1 MEQRHHSPRPHGGPQ
16 FPPGHVGALSQQG
29 GAQGIQHYHRVGP
42 GPIAAPRRCPPPIA
56 PQPPPGVG
64 AVVMETELLLH
75 VRAQPNPELLAGHLE
90 EDDVDRLSP
99 LHGSSDESPEEAA
112 AFTRGGVL
120 HPNETLRA
128 AMKMAAAASEL
139 LTGWFLFGLA
149 LLAILIFSW
158 VYVRKYQSRRESEVI
173 STVTA
178 IFALAVALISSA
190 LLPVDIFLVSYMKN
204 QNGTFKDW
212 ADANVSRQIEDTV
225 LYGYYTLYSIIL
237 FCVFLW
243 IPFVYFYYEEKEED
257 DGNTCS
263 QVKTALKYT
272 LGFITVCAV
281 LLLIGAFVP
290 LDIPNKKNST
300 EWEKVKLLFEEFG
313 SSHGLT
319 ALSFSISS
327 LTVIGMLAAI
337 TYTAYGM
344 SALPLN
350 LIKGTTSAA
359 YERLENTED
368 IEEVEQRIL
377 RIKSKCRDGRPLSSR
392 DRRAVQQLEERL
404 RTLRR
409 RERHLETIEK
419 SWWLKFCEA
428 IRPLKIVWGVFFI
441 IVALLFTV
449 SLFLSNLDKALHSA
463 GFDSGFIIL
472 GTNLTNPLNML
483 LPVLQTVFPL
493 DYILITTI
501 VMYFIFTSMAGIR
514 NMGIWFFWIRLY
526 KIRRGKTRPQALLFL
541 CMILLLIVLH
551 TSYMIYS
558 LAPQYVM
565 YGSQKYLVQSNK
577 TIDGQPK
584 NVTTFVAKDCDA
596 DAPEDQCIVTRTYL
610 FLHKFWFFSAV
621 YYFGN
626 WAFIAVF
633 LIGLIVSCCKGKK
646 SVIEGEV
653 DEDDSDMSD
662 DELSAYY
669 C

>member
-1 MEQRHHSPRPHGGPQ
+1 
-16 FPPGHVGALSQQG
+16 
-29 GAQGIQHYHRVGP
+29 
-42 GPIAAPRRCPPPIA
+42 
-56 PQPPPGVG
+56 
-64 AVVMETELLLH
+64 
-75 VRAQPNPELLAGHLE
+75 
-90 EDDVDRLSP
+90 
-99 LHGSSDESPEEAA
+99 
-112 AFTRGGVL
+112 
-120 HPNETLRA
+120 
-128 AMKMAAAASEL
+128 KMAAVGSEL
-139 LTGWFLFGLA
+139 LIGWLLFGLA
-149 LLAILIFSW
+149 LLAILIFCW
-158 VYVRKYQSRRESEVI
+158 VYVRKYQSRRESEVV
-173 STVTA
+173 STITA

-204 QNGTFKDW
+204 PNGTFKDW

-243 IPFVYFYYEEKEED
+243 IPFVYFYYEEKEGE
-257 DGNTCS
+257 GSTCS
-263 QVKTALKYT
+263 QVKSALMCT
-272 LGFITVCAV
+272 LGFITICAV

-290 LDIPNKKNST
+290 LDIPKKNNST

-368 IEEVEQRIL
+368 IEEVEQHL
-377 RIKSKCRDGRPLSSR
+377 LSLKSKCRDGRPLSSR
-392 DRRAVQQLEERL
+392 HRRTVQQLEERL

-409 RERHLETIEK
+409 RERHLESIEK
-419 SWWLKFCEA
+419 SWWTKFCEA

-514 NMGIWFFWIRLY
+514 NMGVWFFWVRLY

-565 YGSQKYLVQSNK
+565 YGSQKYLVQVRCNTVFLKSYFLYQK
-577 TIDGQPK
+577 CIVLLLLRRQLLDSISFAT
-584 NVTTFVAKDCDA
+584 
-596 DAPEDQCIVTRTYL
+596 DQCIVTRTYL
-610 FLHKFWFFSAV
+610 FLHKFWFFSAA

-633 LIGLIVSCCKGKK
+633 LIGLIVSCCKGKR

-662 DELSAYY
+662 DELSVHYH
-669 C
+669 

>member
-1 MEQRHHSPRPHGGPQ
+1 ML
-16 FPPGHVGALSQQG
+16 PPGRASASQIITIFHCVFQ
-29 GAQGIQHYHRVGP
+29 
-42 GPIAAPRRCPPPIA
+42 
-56 PQPPPGVG
+56 
-64 AVVMETELLLH
+64 
-75 VRAQPNPELLAGHLE
+75 
-90 EDDVDRLSP
+90 
-99 LHGSSDESPEEAA
+99 
-112 AFTRGGVL
+112 
-120 HPNETLRA
+120 
-128 AMKMAAAASEL
+128 
-139 LTGWFLFGLA
+139 
-149 LLAILIFSW
+149 AILIFSW

-173 STVTA
+173 STITA

-428 IRPLKIVWGVFFI
+428 IRPLKVKSCYTFFCVRAYPI
-441 IVALLFTV
+441 FFYFC
-449 SLFLSNLDKALHSA
+449 SLDKALHSA

-577 TIDGQPK
+577 TTDGQPK
-584 NVTTFVAKDCDA
+584 NVTTFVVKDCDA

>member
-1 MEQRHHSPRPHGGPQ
+1 
-16 FPPGHVGALSQQG
+16 A
-29 GAQGIQHYHRVGP
+29 
-42 GPIAAPRRCPPPIA
+42 
-56 PQPPPGVG
+56 
-64 AVVMETELLLH
+64 
-75 VRAQPNPELLAGHLE
+75 
-90 EDDVDRLSP
+90 
-99 LHGSSDESPEEAA
+99 
-112 AFTRGGVL
+112 
-120 HPNETLRA
+120 
-128 AMKMAAAASEL
+128 KMAAAASDL
-139 LTGWFLFGLA
+139 LTGWCLFGLA
-149 LLAILIFSW
+149 LLAILIFCW

-173 STVTA
+173 STITA
-178 IFALAVALISSA
+178 IFALAVALITSA

-204 QNGTFKDW
+204 QNGTFKVW

-243 IPFVYFYYEEKEED
+243 IPFVYFYYEEKEDD

-272 LGFITVCAV
+272 LGFITICAV

-350 LIKGTTSAA
+350 LIKGTTSAS

-368 IEEVEQRIL
+368 IEEVEQHLL

-392 DRRAVQQLEERL
+392 DRRALQQLEERL

-409 RERHLETIEK
+409 RERHLKSIEK
-419 SWWLKFCEA
+419 SWWTKFCEA

-483 LPVLQTVFPL
+483 LPVLQRVFPL

-514 NMGIWFFWIRLY
+514 NMGIWFFWTRLY

-565 YGSQKYLVQSNK
+565 YGSQKYLVQWGV
-577 TIDGQPK
+577 I
-584 NVTTFVAKDCDA
+584 VAAYNQLGNICTSLLYVILF
-596 DAPEDQCIVTRTYL
+596 PFNLDQCIVTRTYL
-610 FLHKFWFFSAV
+610 FLHKFWFFSAA

-653 DEDDSDMSD
+653 DDDDSDMSD
-662 DELSAYY
+662 DELSVYY
-669 C
+669 D

>member
-1 MEQRHHSPRPHGGPQ
+1 
-16 FPPGHVGALSQQG
+16 A
-29 GAQGIQHYHRVGP
+29 
-42 GPIAAPRRCPPPIA
+42 
-56 PQPPPGVG
+56 
-64 AVVMETELLLH
+64 
-75 VRAQPNPELLAGHLE
+75 
-90 EDDVDRLSP
+90 
-99 LHGSSDESPEEAA
+99 
-112 AFTRGGVL
+112 
-120 HPNETLRA
+120 
-128 AMKMAAAASEL
+128 KMAAATSDL
-139 LTGWFLFGLA
+139 LTGWCLFGLA
-149 LLAILIFSW
+149 LLAILIFCW

-173 STVTA
+173 STITA
-178 IFALAVALISSA
+178 IFALAVALITSA

-204 QNGTFKDW
+204 QNGTFKMW

-243 IPFVYFYYEEKEED
+243 IPFVYFYYEEKEDD

-272 LGFITVCAV
+272 LGFITICAV

-350 LIKGTTSAA
+350 LIKGTTSAT
-359 YERLENTED
+359 YERLENTEG
-368 IEEVEQRIL
+368 IEEVEQRLL

-392 DRRAVQQLEERL
+392 DRRTLKQLEERL

-409 RERHLETIEK
+409 RERHLESIEK
-419 SWWLKFCEA
+419 NWCTKFCEA

-463 GFDSGFIIL
+463 GFNSGFIIL

-483 LPVLQTVFPL
+483 LPVLQRVFPL

-565 YGSQKYLVQSNK
+565 YGSQKYLVQVRSM
-577 TIDGQPK
+577 
-584 NVTTFVAKDCDA
+584 VATYNQLGDIFRSLLYVVLF
-596 DAPEDQCIVTRTYL
+596 PFILDQCIVTRTYL
-610 FLHKFWFFSAV
+610 FLHKFWFFSAA

-653 DEDDSDMSD
+653 DDDDSDMSD
-662 DELSAYY
+662 DELSVYY
-669 C
+669 H

>member
-1 MEQRHHSPRPHGGPQ
+1 MLPR
-16 FPPGHVGALSQQG
+16 
-29 GAQGIQHYHRVGP
+29 
-42 GPIAAPRRCPPPIA
+42 
-56 PQPPPGVG
+56 
-64 AVVMETELLLH
+64 M
-75 VRAQPNPELLAGHLE
+75 PE
-90 EDDVDRLSP
+90 V
-99 LHGSSDESPEEAA
+99 
-112 AFTRGGVL
+112 
-120 HPNETLRA
+120 
-128 AMKMAAAASEL
+128 KMAAAASSEL
-139 LTGWFLFGLA
+139 LTGWCLFGLS
-149 LLAILIFSW
+149 LLAILAFSW

-173 STVTA
+173 STITA
-178 IFALAVALISSA
+178 IFALAIALITSA

-204 QNGTFKDW
+204 QNGTFKEW
-212 ADANVSRQIEDTV
+212 ADTNVTRQIEDTV

-237 FCVFLW
+237 FSVFLW
-243 IPFVYFYYEEKEED
+243 IPFVYFYYEEKDED
-257 DGNTCS
+257 DTSTCS
-263 QVKTALKYT
+263 HVQTALKYT
-272 LGFITVCAV
+272 LGFLMVCAV

-290 LDIPNKKNST
+290 LDVPQKRNST
-300 EWEKVKLLFEEFG
+300 EWEKVKFLFEELG
-313 SSHGLT
+313 SSHGLA

-327 LTVIGMLAAI
+327 LTLIGMLAAV

-350 LIKGTTSAA
+350 LIKGTRSPT

-368 IEEVEQRIL
+368 IEDAEQHIL
-377 RIKSKCRDGRPLSSR
+377 RIKSKCKDGRPLPTR
-392 DRRAVQQLEERL
+392 DRRNLQQLEERL

-409 RERHLETIEK
+409 RERHLEFIEK
-419 SWWLKFCEA
+419 SCWTKFCGA
-428 IRPLKIVWGVFFI
+428 MRPLKVIWGVFFI
-441 IVALLFTV
+441 LVALLFTI

-463 GFDSGFIIL
+463 GINSGFIIL

-501 VMYFIFTSMAGIR
+501 IMYFIFTSMAGIR

-565 YGSQKYLVQSNK
+565 YGSQKYLVQETLFEAWCVAGAKHNM
-577 TIDGQPK
+577 TLVDGQPG
-584 NVTTFVAKDCDA
+584 NVTTYVPKVCDA
-596 DAPEDQCIVTRTYL
+596 DAPEDQCTVTRTYL
-610 FLHKFWFFSAV
+610 FLHKFWFFSAA

-653 DEDDSDMSD
+653 DEDDSDISD
-662 DELSAYY
+662 DEPCVYY
-669 C
+669 G

>member
-1 MEQRHHSPRPHGGPQ
+1 ML
-16 FPPGHVGALSQQG
+16 VLSVQ
-29 GAQGIQHYHRVGP
+29 
-42 GPIAAPRRCPPPIA
+42 
-56 PQPPPGVG
+56 
-64 AVVMETELLLH
+64 
-75 VRAQPNPELLAGHLE
+75 
-90 EDDVDRLSP
+90 
-99 LHGSSDESPEEAA
+99 
-112 AFTRGGVL
+112 
-120 HPNETLRA
+120 
-128 AMKMAAAASEL
+128 
-139 LTGWFLFGLA
+139 
-149 LLAILIFSW
+149 AILIFCW

-173 STVTA
+173 STITA
-178 IFALAVALISSA
+178 IFALAVALITSA

-204 QNGTFKDW
+204 QNGTFKIW

-272 LGFITVCAV
+272 LGFITICAV

-350 LIKGTTSAA
+350 LIKGTTSAS

-368 IEEVEQRIL
+368 IEEVEQHLL

-392 DRRAVQQLEERL
+392 DRRTLQQLEERL

-409 RERHLETIEK
+409 RERHLESIEK
-419 SWWLKFCEA
+419 SWWTKFCEA

-483 LPVLQTVFPL
+483 LPVLQRVFPL

-514 NMGIWFFWIRLY
+514 NMGIWFFWTRLY

-565 YGSQKYLVQSNK
+565 YGSQKYLVQSNE
-577 TIDGQPK
+577 TIDGQPR
-584 NVTTFVAKDCDA
+584 NVTLVSKDCDA

-610 FLHKFWFFSAV
+610 FLHKFWFFSAA

-646 SVIEGEV
+646 SVIEVFPFQFVFSESSNHQV
-653 DEDDSDMSD
+653 RQDFCSQRTE
-662 DELSAYY
+662 
-669 C
+669 

>member
-1 MEQRHHSPRPHGGPQ
+1 R
-16 FPPGHVGALSQQG
+16 
-29 GAQGIQHYHRVGP
+29 
-42 GPIAAPRRCPPPIA
+42 
-56 PQPPPGVG
+56 
-64 AVVMETELLLH
+64 
-75 VRAQPNPELLAGHLE
+75 
-90 EDDVDRLSP
+90 
-99 LHGSSDESPEEAA
+99 
-112 AFTRGGVL
+112 
-120 HPNETLRA
+120 
-128 AMKMAAAASEL
+128 KMAAAASDL
-139 LTGWFLFGLA
+139 LTGWCLFGLA
-149 LLAILIFSW
+149 LLAILIFCW

-173 STVTA
+173 STITA
-178 IFALAVALISSA
+178 IFALAVALITSA

-204 QNGTFKDW
+204 QNGTFKVW

-272 LGFITVCAV
+272 LGFITICAV

-350 LIKGTTSAA
+350 LIKGTTSAS

-368 IEEVEQRIL
+368 IEEVEQHLL

-392 DRRAVQQLEERL
+392 DRRTLQQLEERL

-409 RERHLETIEK
+409 RERHLESIEK
-419 SWWLKFCEA
+419 SWWTKFCEA

-483 LPVLQTVFPL
+483 LPVLQRVFPL

-514 NMGIWFFWIRLY
+514 NMGIWFFWTRLY

-565 YGSQKYLVQSNK
+565 YGSQKYLVQVRCISLSTYNQLGN
-577 TIDGQPK
+577 IFRSLLYVMLFPF
-584 NVTTFVAKDCDA
+584 NL
-596 DAPEDQCIVTRTYL
+596 DQCIVTRTYL
-610 FLHKFWFFSAV
+610 FLHKFWFFSAA

-653 DEDDSDMSD
+653 DDDDSDMSD
-662 DELSAYY
+662 DEVSVYY
-669 C
+669 H

>member
-1 MEQRHHSPRPHGGPQ
+1 
-16 FPPGHVGALSQQG
+16 A
-29 GAQGIQHYHRVGP
+29 
-42 GPIAAPRRCPPPIA
+42 
-56 PQPPPGVG
+56 
-64 AVVMETELLLH
+64 
-75 VRAQPNPELLAGHLE
+75 
-90 EDDVDRLSP
+90 
-99 LHGSSDESPEEAA
+99 
-112 AFTRGGVL
+112 
-120 HPNETLRA
+120 
-128 AMKMAAAASEL
+128 KMAAAASEL
-139 LTGWFLFGLA
+139 LTGWCLFGLA
-149 LLAILIFSW
+149 LLAILIFCW

-173 STVTA
+173 STITA

-204 QNGTFKDW
+204 PNGTFKDW

-257 DGNTCS
+257 DGNTCLH
-263 QVKTALKYT
+263 VKSALKYT
-272 LGFITVCAV
+272 LGFMTVCAV

-368 IEEVEQRIL
+368 IEEVEQHLL

-392 DRRAVQQLEERL
+392 DRRSVQQLEERL

-409 RERHLETIEK
+409 RERHLESIEK
-419 SWWLKFCEA
+419 SWWTKFCEA

-514 NMGIWFFWIRLY
+514 NMGVWFFWIRLY

-565 YGSQKYLVQSNK
+565 YGSQKYLVQVRL
-577 TIDGQPK
+577 P
-584 NVTTFVAKDCDA
+584 FAFLL
-596 DAPEDQCIVTRTYL
+596 DQCIVTRTYL
-610 FLHKFWFFSAV
+610 FLHKFWFFSAA

-662 DELSAYY
+662 DELSVYY
-669 C
+669 P

>member
-1 MEQRHHSPRPHGGPQ
+1 
-16 FPPGHVGALSQQG
+16 A
-29 GAQGIQHYHRVGP
+29 
-42 GPIAAPRRCPPPIA
+42 
-56 PQPPPGVG
+56 
-64 AVVMETELLLH
+64 
-75 VRAQPNPELLAGHLE
+75 
-90 EDDVDRLSP
+90 
-99 LHGSSDESPEEAA
+99 
-112 AFTRGGVL
+112 
-120 HPNETLRA
+120 
-128 AMKMAAAASEL
+128 KMAAAASDL
-139 LTGWFLFGLA
+139 LTGWCLFGLA
-149 LLAILIFSW
+149 LLAILIFCW

-173 STVTA
+173 STITA
-178 IFALAVALISSA
+178 IFALAVALITSA

-204 QNGTFKDW
+204 QNGTFKVW

-272 LGFITVCAV
+272 LGFITICAV

-350 LIKGTTSAA
+350 LIKGTTSAS

-368 IEEVEQRIL
+368 IEEVEQHLL

-392 DRRAVQQLEERL
+392 DRRTLQQLEERL

-409 RERHLETIEK
+409 RERHLESIEK
-419 SWWLKFCEA
+419 SWWTKACEA

-483 LPVLQTVFPL
+483 LPVLQRVFPL

-514 NMGIWFFWIRLY
+514 NMGIWFFWTRLY

-565 YGSQKYLVQSNK
+565 YGSQKYLVQWGV
-577 TIDGQPK
+577 I
-584 NVTTFVAKDCDA
+584 VATYNQLGNIFRSLLYVSIF
-596 DAPEDQCIVTRTYL
+596 PFHLDQCIVTRTYL
-610 FLHKFWFFSAV
+610 FLHKFWFFSAA

-653 DEDDSDMSD
+653 DDDDSDMSD
-662 DELSAYY
+662 DELSVNYH
-669 C
+669 

>member
-1 MEQRHHSPRPHGGPQ
+1 
-16 FPPGHVGALSQQG
+16 
-29 GAQGIQHYHRVGP
+29 
-42 GPIAAPRRCPPPIA
+42 
-56 PQPPPGVG
+56 
-64 AVVMETELLLH
+64 
-75 VRAQPNPELLAGHLE
+75 
-90 EDDVDRLSP
+90 
-99 LHGSSDESPEEAA
+99 
-112 AFTRGGVL
+112 
-120 HPNETLRA
+120 
-128 AMKMAAAASEL
+128 MAAAASDL
-139 LTGWFLFGLA
+139 LTGWCLFGLA
-149 LLAILIFSW
+149 LLAILIFCW

-173 STVTA
+173 STITA
-178 IFALAVALISSA
+178 IFALAVALITSA

-204 QNGTFKDW
+204 QNGTFKVW

-243 IPFVYFYYEEKEED
+243 IPFVYFYYEEKEDD

-272 LGFITVCAV
+272 LGFITICAV

-337 TYTAYGM
+337 TYTIMMGENTQLHVTREYCLDIQKDLARLEKWAEEQGNECEYMCRGTTQEKSSSEKNLGVLLDTRLTMSQECTLAAEKASGILKCTRRSIASRLLVPLPLFSALAYGM

-350 LIKGTTSAA
+350 LIKGTTSAS

-368 IEEVEQRIL
+368 IEEVEQHLL

-392 DRRAVQQLEERL
+392 DRRTLQQLEDRL

-409 RERHLETIEK
+409 RERHLESIEK
-419 SWWLKFCEA
+419 SWWTKFCEA

-483 LPVLQTVFPL
+483 LPLLQRVFPL

-514 NMGIWFFWIRLY
+514 NMGIWFFW
-526 KIRRGKTRPQALLFL
+526 TR
-541 CMILLLIVLH
+541 
-551 TSYMIYS
+551 
-558 LAPQYVM
+558 
-565 YGSQKYLVQSNK
+565 SNK
-577 TIDGQPK
+577 TIDGQPR
-584 NVTTFVAKDCDA
+584 NVTLVSKDCDA
-596 DAPEDQCIVTRTYL
+596 DAPEGFDSKPTEQL
-610 FLHKFWFFSAV
+610 LLNK
-621 YYFGN
+621 
-626 WAFIAVF
+626 VF

-653 DEDDSDMSD
+653 DDDDSDMSD
-662 DELSAYY
+662 DELSVYY
-669 C
+669 H

>member
-1 MEQRHHSPRPHGGPQ
+1 MPE
-16 FPPGHVGALSQQG
+16 VKM
-29 GAQGIQHYHRVGP
+29 V
-42 GPIAAPRRCPPPIA
+42 AA
-56 PQPPPGVG
+56 
-64 AVVMETELLLH
+64 
-75 VRAQPNPELLAGHLE
+75 
-90 EDDVDRLSP
+90 S
-99 LHGSSDESPEEAA
+99 
-112 AFTRGGVL
+112 
-120 HPNETLRA
+120 
-128 AMKMAAAASEL
+128 SEL
-139 LTGWFLFGLA
+139 LMGWCLFGLS
-149 LLAILIFSW
+149 LLAILAFSW

-173 STVTA
+173 STITA
-178 IFALAVALISSA
+178 IFALAIALITSA

-204 QNGTFKDW
+204 QNGTFKEW
-212 ADANVSRQIEDTV
+212 ADTNVTRQIEDTV

-237 FCVFLW
+237 FSVFLW
-243 IPFVYFYYEEKEED
+243 IPFVYFYYEEKDED
-257 DGNTCS
+257 DTSTCS
-263 QVKTALKYT
+263 HVQTALKYT
-272 LGFITVCAV
+272 LGFLMVCAV
-281 LLLIGAFVP
+281 LLLIGAFIP
-290 LDIPNKKNST
+290 LDVPQKRNST
-300 EWEKVKLLFEEFG
+300 EWEKVKFLFEELG
-313 SSHGLT
+313 SSHGLA

-327 LTVIGMLAAI
+327 LTLIGMLAAV

-350 LIKGTTSAA
+350 LIKGTRSPT

-368 IEEVEQRIL
+368 IEDVEQHIL
-377 RIKSKCRDGRPLSSR
+377 RIKSKCKDGRPLPTR
-392 DRRAVQQLEERL
+392 DRRNLQQLEERL

-409 RERHLETIEK
+409 RERHLEFIEK
-419 SWWLKFCEA
+419 SCWTKFCGA
-428 IRPLKIVWGVFFI
+428 MRPLKIIWGVFFI
-441 IVALLFTV
+441 LVALLFTI

-463 GFDSGFIIL
+463 GINSGFIIL

-501 VMYFIFTSMAGIR
+501 IMYFIFTSMAGIR

-565 YGSQKYLVQSNK
+565 YGSQKYLVQHNM
-577 TIDGQPK
+577 TLVDGQPG
-584 NVTTFVAKDCDA
+584 NVTTYVPKVCDA
-596 DAPEDQCIVTRTYL
+596 DAPEDQCTVTRTYL
-610 FLHKFWFFSAV
+610 FLHKFWFFSAA

-653 DEDDSDMSD
+653 DEDDSDISD
-662 DELSAYY
+662 DEPCVYY
-669 C
+669 G

>member
-1 MEQRHHSPRPHGGPQ
+1 
-16 FPPGHVGALSQQG
+16 
-29 GAQGIQHYHRVGP
+29 
-42 GPIAAPRRCPPPIA
+42 
-56 PQPPPGVG
+56 
-64 AVVMETELLLH
+64 
-75 VRAQPNPELLAGHLE
+75 
-90 EDDVDRLSP
+90 
-99 LHGSSDESPEEAA
+99 
-112 AFTRGGVL
+112 
-120 HPNETLRA
+120 
-128 AMKMAAAASEL
+128 MAAAASEL
-139 LTGWFLFGLA
+139 LTGWCLFGLA
-149 LLAILIFSW
+149 LLAILIFCW

-173 STVTA
+173 STITA

-257 DGNTCS
+257 DGSTCS
-263 QVKTALKYT
+263 QVKTALRYT
-272 LGFITVCAV
+272 LGFLTICAV

-290 LDIPNKKNST
+290 LNIPNKKNST

-368 IEEVEQRIL
+368 IEEVEQHIL

-409 RERHLETIEK
+409 RERHLEFIEK
-419 SWWLKFCEA
+419 SWWAKFCEA

-565 YGSQKYLVQSNK
+565 YGSQKYLVQQSNK
-577 TIDGQPK
+577 TIDGRLR
-584 NVTTFVAKDCDA
+584 NVTTFVSKDCDA

-626 WAFIAVF
+626 WAFITVF

-662 DELSAYY
+662 DELSVYY
-669 C
+669 R